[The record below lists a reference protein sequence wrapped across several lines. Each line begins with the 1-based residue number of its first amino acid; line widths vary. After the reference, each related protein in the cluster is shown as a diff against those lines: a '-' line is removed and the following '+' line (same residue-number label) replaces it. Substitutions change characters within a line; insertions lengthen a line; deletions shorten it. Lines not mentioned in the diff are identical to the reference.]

1 MNTLRKKSIALGTAS
16 IVALGGALALGA
28 TSSASAAPIG
38 SSVLALKEAAPSNV
52 VDVRRRGRRGHWGG
66 HRRWRGH
73 SGWRGHRRGYAL
85 GGLALGI
92 IGAGIASSYYGYPY
106 GYGHYGY
113 YPRHRYYHYGW

>member
-28 TSSASAAPIG
+28 TSSASAASIG
-38 SSVLALKEAAPSNV
+38 SSALALKEAAPSNV
-52 VDVRRRGRRGHWGG
+52 VDVRKRRRGWKR
-66 HRRWRGH
+66 
-73 SGWRGHRRGYAL
+73 GWRGHRHGHRRGHAIA
-85 GGLALGI
+85 GLALGI
-92 IGAGIASSYYGYPY
+92 IGAGIASHYYGGYPY